1 MDVIPGKMNV
11 FELTPNKTGTF
22 IGRCAELCGTY
33 HAQMLFDVK
42 VVTRAEFDQ
51 HMADLKAKGQIGTL
65 PSGITTGERE
75 SEGKNL

>member
-42 VVTRAEFDQ
+42 VVSRAEFDQ

-75 SEGKNL
+75 SERKNL